1 MVTKILVLGLVLL
14 GPLLVQMPDVVAGLQ
29 YNYGD
34 GSYYVGSV
42 DNQGRPSGLGH
53 FYNSSGQLGTVQNT

>member
-1 MVTKILVLGLVLL
+1 MLRIV
-14 GPLLVQMPDVVAGLQ
+14 PLLIFLLDYSSGLQ
-29 YNYGD
+29 YNFGD

-53 FYNSSGQLGTVQNT
+53 YYDSSGQLGTFNYHDIMSQ